1 MDIEELKTVSE
12 SHEETFNLGKRF
24 SGLLREGDV
33 VTLYGELGSGKTVF
47 AKGICAGMDVRSIV
61 TSPSYTLLR
70 EYQGRMPVFHFDFY
84 RLESIEAIEDL
95 DLDLYMESGGVLI
108 IEWAERGDIFLP
120 ECRFSIKFLS
130 FVENGRLVPQKRRL
144 HFSGPTGRQILDF
157 GL

>member
-12 SHEETFNLGKRF
+12 SHEETFNLGNRF
-24 SGLLREGDV
+24 AGFLRGGDV
-33 VTLYGELGSGKTVF
+33 VALYGELGSGKTVF
-47 AKGICAGMDVRSIV
+47 AQGICAGMDVRSIV

-70 EYQGRMPVFHFDFY
+70 EYLGRMPVFHFDFY

-95 DLDLYMESGGVLI
+95 DLDLYMEAGGVLI

-120 ECRFSIKFLS
+120 EHKFSINFLS
-130 FVENGRLVPQKRRL
+130 VVENGRLVPQKRRL
-144 HFSGPTGRQILDF
+144 HFSGPAGRQILDF